1 MDLFQSQSRVS
12 VDSFVNPVEARSN
25 YAKRVSSTPT
35 VDTAARQTSETS
47 ESVSA
52 DLQRNIN
59 QQGALWSCDWGSNRA
74 ESQTVRV
81 QVNEASIDA
90 ENIKLKDPALQIV
103 PSKEAC
109 YPQRYKER
117 EKNTSSFRFQ
127 ATDAVRYEERSL
139 GTGCPGKT
147 IKNELNRFSW
157 KEEASRGTKR
167 YSLVSNKRGYK
178 SLSLLCENFI
188 KLYGNHSNEEF
199 FVDQVARLL
208 NVGRRRIYDIV
219 NVLESI
225 GIVVKKKRNH
235 YTWQGVDRIPFT
247 LIALKVSN
255 EVGNVLKQ
263 PSSYTVNTV
272 ESPSSS
278 SDECSMSSQK
288 DEDSEGETQLS
299 PHQNDQNDKV
309 LGVLTQRF
317 IKLFLESNESVIS
330 FQEIIRLLLGEQ
342 DKDVKSKTGI
352 RRLYDIAN
360 ILSAL
365 QLIQKT
371 QNWNGEMAYQWL
383 LSEVTYLHMFK
394 SNKPSEEKNALSRK
408 RDISSCTEYQGV
420 EHLKPKLLRPNE
432 ANEFCHSTDSNPSVS
447 KDLEVSVAQSFQNQ
461 VASTANQE
469 ETHEASMDCC
479 INANQVQGVVP
490 SAYTYLPNWFTA
502 SNLLFMNNYS
512 SYELRSSLAEFQRNI
527 IQLWSRWF
535 EHLPATFKLERS
547 ESSVSV
553 STSLPNMNFIP
564 VPPCWSIWPF
574 PQSSVDVSS
583 SYGNN
588 DVVDEDDKNSEGK
601 LRN

>member
-1 MDLFQSQSRVS
+1 
-12 VDSFVNPVEARSN
+12 
-25 YAKRVSSTPT
+25 
-35 VDTAARQTSETS
+35 
-47 ESVSA
+47 
-52 DLQRNIN
+52 
-59 QQGALWSCDWGSNRA
+59 
-74 ESQTVRV
+74 
-81 QVNEASIDA
+81 
-90 ENIKLKDPALQIV
+90 LQIV

-117 EKNTSSFRFQ
+117 EKNTSSLRFQ
-127 ATDAVRYEERSL
+127 AADAVRYEERSL

-147 IKNELNRFSW
+147 IKNELNRFSL

-408 RDISSCTEYQGV
+408 RDISSCTEYQGG

-432 ANEFCHSTDSNPSVS
+432 ASEFCHSTDSNPSVS
-447 KDLEVSVAQSFQNQ
+447 KDLEVSVTQSLQNQ
-461 VASTANQE
+461 VASMANQE
-469 ETHEASMDCC
+469 ETHEASMDWC

-583 SYGNN
+583 SYGND